1 MAAFLAELCLSTTRR
16 YYHVETKQAAWSS
29 NAWCAPPKE
38 PDRNAW
44 KPTGGGRAMH
54 VMGTMDVSQ

>member
-29 NAWCAPPKE
+29 QEYPYKSSC
-38 PDRNAW
+38 
-44 KPTGGGRAMH
+44 G
-54 VMGTMDVSQ
+54 